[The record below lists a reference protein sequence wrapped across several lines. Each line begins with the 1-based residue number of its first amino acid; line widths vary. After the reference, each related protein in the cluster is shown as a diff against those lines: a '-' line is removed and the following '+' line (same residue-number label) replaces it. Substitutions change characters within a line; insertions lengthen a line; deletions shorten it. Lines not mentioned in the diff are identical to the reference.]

1 MRAALRQRDAGELC
15 CGRYNSLMRDEEV
28 VTGLHSPE
36 RQLIEL
42 RMQHADLNA
51 QIDRLCAQTPFDEL
65 LVRRLKKQRLAL
77 KDLIAHIEA
86 EVDPPES
93 A

>member
-1 MRAALRQRDAGELC
+1 MT
-15 CGRYNSLMRDEEV
+15 DEEV
-28 VTGLHSPE
+28 VTGLHNAE
-36 RQLIEL
+36 RRLIEV
-42 RMQHADLNA
+42 RMQHAELNA
-51 QIDRLCAQTPFDEL
+51 QIDELCAVRPFDEL

-77 KDLIAHIEA
+77 KDLIARLEL